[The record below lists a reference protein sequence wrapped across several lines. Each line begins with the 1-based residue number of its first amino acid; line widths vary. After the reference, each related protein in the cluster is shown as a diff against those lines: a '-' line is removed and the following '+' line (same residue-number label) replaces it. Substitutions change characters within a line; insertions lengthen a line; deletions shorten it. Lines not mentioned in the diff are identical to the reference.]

1 MRFECVRK
9 LFYYPLVSL
18 SYIHTLNYPFVP
30 RFVVVPPVDGP
41 GIRRGLH
48 GDFEGR
54 LAQVF
59 ENEPENSEPIR
70 ARRGETKSGKKKNET
85 EINRLRPSWQR
96 RKKKR

>member
-1 MRFECVRK
+1 MCTKIILLSTRIVIV
-9 LFYYPLVSL
+9 YP
-18 SYIHTLNYPFVP
+18 HTLNYPFVP

-54 LAQVF
+54 LAPVF

-70 ARRGETKSGKKKNET
+70 ARRGETKSGKKKNEK